1 MRNEL
6 VLIRHSD
13 EPADDRVFTYARMNG
28 LVHIEKFPFRGDQLG
43 EPTENI
49 LGQLFMVVCSMYLKR
64 KNTRFYTK
72 KTDGLGPV
80 WMQAF
85 LF

>member
-28 LVHIEKFPFRGDQLG
+28 LVPIEKFPFRGDRLG
-43 EPTENI
+43 ETN
-49 LGQLFMVVCSMYLKR
+49 R
-64 KNTRFYTK
+64 KHIGNSCLWRY
-72 KTDGLGPV
+72 V
-80 WMQAF
+80 QCV
-85 LF
+85 